1 MVKNTARV
9 DATQGGTVRGLPL
22 ATLNHISVLCR
33 CLPSSLTFYT
43 DVLGFVP
50 IHRPGSLNFAGAWYV
65 RSRQQRF
72 KKNAAVATTF
82 SDDTFVSFLC
92 RLTNACHRLY
102 NYGIGIHLLQAE
114 DPESLPPKKTE
125 INPKDNHISFQVCV
139 REC

>member
-1 MVKNTARV
+1 MVNTARV
-9 DATQGGTVRGLPL
+9 EPTQGGTVRGLPL

-72 KKNAAVATTF
+72 KKMQPLQLHSLMTP
-82 SDDTFVSFLC
+82 SF
-92 RLTNACHRLY
+92 R
-102 NYGIGIHLLQAE
+102 
-114 DPESLPPKKTE
+114 
-125 INPKDNHISFQVCV
+125 FCV
-139 REC
+139 V

>member
-1 MVKNTARV
+1 VRVVLVQEPRAGKPSRTRASTRSSNAKSSLFPLVEGIEREMVNTARV
-9 DATQGGTVRGLPL
+9 EPTQGGTVRGLPL

-72 KKNAAVATTF
+72 KKMQPLQLHSLMTP
-82 SDDTFVSFLC
+82 SF
-92 RLTNACHRLY
+92 R
-102 NYGIGIHLLQAE
+102 
-114 DPESLPPKKTE
+114 
-125 INPKDNHISFQVCV
+125 FCV
-139 REC
+139 V